1 MKPRPLIDIA
11 ILAAGIVLAV
21 VIYASRGQE
30 KPAPAVAA
38 APAPVVTRAP
48 DAAPRITQP
57 PLIAVPALPP
67 PPRRAQRPAARKPPA
82 ASSSPPARPA
92 RKPKTP
98 KTRRSPLKQE
108 PLGPKLLAPPD

>member
-11 ILAAGIVLAV
+11 ILAAGIALAV
-21 VIYASRGQE
+21 VIYASRGEE

-57 PLIAVPALPP
+57 PLLSVPALPP
-67 PPRRAQRPAARKPPA
+67 RPHRAKRPAARTPA
-82 ASSSPPARPA
+82 ASPPARPA
-92 RKPKTP
+92 RKRKP
-98 KTRRSPLKQE
+98 KTRRSPLKQD

>member
-11 ILAAGIVLAV
+11 ILAFGIALAA
-21 VIYASRGQE
+21 VIYTSRGQE

-38 APAPVVTRAP
+38 APAPAVTRAP
-48 DAAPRITQP
+48 DPAPRITQP
-57 PLIAVPALPP
+57 PLVDVPALPP
-67 PPRRAQRPAARKPPA
+67 RPHRRKRATARTPA
-82 ASSSPPARPA
+82 SPPSASPGS
-92 RKPKTP
+92 KPKQP

>member
-11 ILAAGIVLAV
+11 ILAFGIALAA
-21 VIYASRGQE
+21 VIYTSRGQE

-38 APAPVVTRAP
+38 APAPAVTRAP
-48 DAAPRITQP
+48 DPAPRITQP
-57 PLIAVPALPP
+57 PLVDVPALPP
-67 PPRRAQRPAARKPPA
+67 RPHHRKRPAARTPAPA
-82 ASSSPPARPA
+82 ASPPASPG
-92 RKPKTP
+92 RKPKQP